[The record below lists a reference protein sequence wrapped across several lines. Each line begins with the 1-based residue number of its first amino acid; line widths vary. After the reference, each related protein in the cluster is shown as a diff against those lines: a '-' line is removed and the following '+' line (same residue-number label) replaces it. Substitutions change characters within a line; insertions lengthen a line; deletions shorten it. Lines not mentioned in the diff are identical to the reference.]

1 MKKIISKIRRHTLAI
16 ILCCLWIPAW
26 GIFIWAVI
34 SLIDSQQTYDKW
46 VNEQVISQADAP
58 IPTYPSTWDE
68 VGNNPMCKCSA
79 SFNISFPDY
88 DSLYLH
94 GRYYYVTQYFIMDWA
109 DRIKSITHD
118 QYDMANLPICETVD
132 LP

>member
-1 MKKIISKIRRHTLAI
+1 MKKLISKIRHNIGLLAGCS
-16 ILCCLWIPAW
+16 LLIPMM
-26 GIFIWAVI
+26 GLFIWWLQTAI
-34 SLIDSQQTYDKW
+34 SVQNTSNELLNTYLASE
-46 VNEQVISQADAP
+46 NQP
-58 IPTYPSTWDE
+58 IPTYPSIWDE